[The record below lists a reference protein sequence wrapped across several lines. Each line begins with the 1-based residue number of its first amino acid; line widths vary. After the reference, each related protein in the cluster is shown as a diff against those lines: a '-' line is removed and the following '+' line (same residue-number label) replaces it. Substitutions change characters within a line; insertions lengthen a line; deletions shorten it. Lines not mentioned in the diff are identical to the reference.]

1 MTKRKHVSPEALDA
15 SLLPKQRKPI
25 PHAFVLDAIS
35 TLSPY
40 TRPMFGCLAIY
51 VRDKIVL
58 ILRDKPKSTADNGV
72 WLATTQEHH
81 QSLRREFPNMR
92 SIQVLGKRVTG
103 WQVLPVD
110 APDFES
116 AALRACELVL
126 AGDPRIGKIPGA
138 RTSKSGSKAAGR
150 SSKQIKTSKKH
161 GSTIN
166 FDTVRKIGLALPGV
180 EESTAYGSPALKVRG
195 KLLACVP
202 THRSAEPGSL
212 VVRVGFDDRAELL
225 AAAPDVYYVTDHYL
239 DYSAVLVRLS
249 RVTTRCPAGLAR
261 HGSQVCDR
269 EEGTMKRERA
279 LKIVLALVGLLFTAM
294 IYPLVLFVKQEPAL
308 AMMMSLYVTLGIFL
322 IMAARHPSANRSLIA
337 FTAWSS
343 FAHAAVMSFQAF
355 RNLHCTRRTDRV
367 GCARRHRR
375 SPDCSG
381 SGEAT
386 CGEGICGCCVGSQSG
401 EA

>member
-1 MTKRKHVSPEALDA
+1 MTERKHVSPEALDA

-40 TRPMFGCLAIY
+40 TRSIFGCLAIY
-51 VRDKIVL
+51 VKDKIVL

-81 QSLRREFPNMR
+81 QSLRSEFPNMR
-92 SIQVLGKRVTG
+92 SIQVLGKQVTG

-138 RTSKSGSKAAGR
+138 RTSKSSKATGR
-150 SSKQIKTSKKH
+150 SPQQIRTSKKH

-166 FDTVRKIGLALPGV
+166 VDTVRKIGLTLPGV
-180 EESTAYGSPALKVRG
+180 EESTAYGAPALKVRG

-202 THRSAEPGSL
+202 SHRSAEPGSL

-225 AAAPDVYYVTDHYL
+225 AADPDVYYVTDHYL
-239 DYSAVLVRLS
+239 NYNAVLVRLS
-249 RVTTRCPAGLAR
+249 RVTP
-261 HGSQVCDR
+261 D
-269 EEGTMKRERA
+269 
-279 LKIVLALVGLLFTAM
+279 VLRDLLGMAHKFVTAD
-294 IYPLVLFVKQEPAL
+294 
-308 AMMMSLYVTLGIFL
+308 
-322 IMAARHPSANRSLIA
+322 AA
-337 FTAWSS
+337 
-343 FAHAAVMSFQAF
+343 
-355 RNLHCTRRTDRV
+355 
-367 GCARRHRR
+367 RR
-375 SPDCSG
+375 SPSRNKRKP
-381 SGEAT
+381 
-386 CGEGICGCCVGSQSG
+386 V
-401 EA
+401 

>member
-1 MTKRKHVSPEALDA
+1 MTKRKHFSPEARES

-35 TLSPY
+35 TLLPY

-51 VRDKIVL
+51 VKGKIVL
-58 ILRDKPKSTADNGV
+58 ILRDKPKSTSDNGI

-92 SIQVLGKRVTG
+92 SIQLLGKRVTG

-138 RTSKSGSKAAGR
+138 RTSKSGTKAAGR
-150 SSKQIKTSKKH
+150 SPIQAKTPKKH
-161 GSTIN
+161 GSTID

-180 EESTAYGSPALKVRG
+180 EESTAYGAPALKVHG

-212 VVRVGFDDRAELL
+212 AVRVGFDDRAELL

-239 DYSAVLVRLS
+239 GYSAVLVRLS
-249 RVTTRCPAGLAR
+249 RVTP
-261 HGSQVCDR
+261 D
-269 EEGTMKRERA
+269 
-279 LKIVLALVGLLFTAM
+279 VLRDLFGMAH
-294 IYPLVLFVKQEPAL
+294 K
-308 AMMMSLYVTLGIFL
+308 YVTASDAG
-322 IMAARHPSANRSLIA
+322 RS
-337 FTAWSS
+337 SS
-343 FAHAAVMSFQAF
+343 
-355 RNLHCTRRTDRV
+355 RDRRKPV
-367 GCARRHRR
+367 
-375 SPDCSG
+375 
-381 SGEAT
+381 
-386 CGEGICGCCVGSQSG
+386 
-401 EA
+401 